1 MLLDISV
8 DLLQLIFSFNTL
20 PELIQISNVSKNID
34 IYKYLKIIYKTNIS
48 KLQIIN
54 NWIDNYNLNFELFN
68 KNTINIIIKTKPISY
83 YTINR
88 LHQMLYTIYHNIDI
102 IKYYPFIDK
111 FKNIENDNFLK
122 NYNFYNCIKYICK
135 KREMN
140 DDFNEIFN
148 LFRSILTMYFHFFD
162 QPDINE
168 LEIYLFYNK
177 LQKIY
182 QNNLS
187 IKF

>member
-1 MLLDISV
+1 MYQKI
-8 DLLQLIFSFNTL
+8 LIF
-20 PELIQISNVSKNID
+20 INID

-54 NWIDNYNLNFELFN
+54 NWIYDY
-68 KNTINIIIKTKPISY
+68 
-83 YTINR
+83 
-88 LHQMLYTIYHNIDI
+88 
-102 IKYYPFIDK
+102 
-111 FKNIENDNFLK
+111 
-122 NYNFYNCIKYICK
+122 CK

-140 DDFNEIFN
+140 DDFNELFN